1 MFATNQTTTAGRD
14 MGRTVEQDQ
23 LVNAIFESRRDIAVI
38 QNEQKNIIARFDKQ
52 EASAAEQKATL
63 DEVKRMLDQASGGW
77 RVLMMVGGMAATVG
91 GVISWVISHVTFK

>member
-1 MFATNQTTTAGRD
+1 

-23 LVNAIFESRRDIAVI
+23 LINAIFESRRDIAVI

-52 EASAAEQKATL
+52 ELSAAEQKATL

-91 GVISWVISHVTFK
+91 GVISWVVSHVTFK